1 MIVVYENKDI
11 TVFYTVTRTI
21 CWPHE
26 NREPASEDLTQAH
39 SAPDRQSGQRQ
50 QKRQLDHSPRGL
62 TTLLVTFILSH
73 SDIHTIQPVG

>member
-39 SAPDRQSGQRQ
+39 PLIA
-50 QKRQLDHSPRGL
+50 
-62 TTLLVTFILSH
+62 
-73 SDIHTIQPVG
+73 